1 MARIVVVTGGCRS
14 GKSVYAQK
22 MAEALPGRRAFIATC
37 PPIDEEMK
45 ARIQKHQEARCRL
58 GWETIEEP
66 IDLPG
71 VLRNSHG
78 YEVLLIDCLTL
89 WINNLMYRAGQ
100 EGCLVEEH
108 TIERRC
114 QDLLTVCSKRMGTI
128 IFVTNEVGMG
138 IVPEDP
144 VTRRYRDLVGRCNRA
159 IAEGSDTVFLM
170 VCGIPTKLKG

>member
-22 MAEALPGRRAFIATC
+22 MAEALPGRRAFVATC

-45 ARIQKHQEARCRL
+45 ARIQKHQDARCGM
-58 GWETIEEP
+58 GWDTIEEP

-71 VLRNSHG
+71 VLRNSPG

-89 WINNLMYRAGQ
+89 WINNLMYRADQ
-100 EGCLVEEH
+100 EGHQVEEH
-108 TIERRC
+108 AIELRC
-114 QDLLTVCSKRMGTI
+114 HDLLKACSKWTGTI

-144 VTRRYRDLVGRCNRA
+144 VTRRYRDLVGKCNRV
-159 IAEGSDTVFLM
+159 IAEGSGSVFLM